1 MTIETEVAALT
12 ASTTALL
19 NAVGAQQITVDDAV
33 AQFTAS
39 IDTINNDLN
48 NVDNTSDANK
58 PISNAGLAALG
69 AKQPTLISG
78 TNISTVNG
86 VSVLEGG
93 DLVIARSPTSLA
105 KIGYEER
112 GNLTSDPVLPN
123 LPNVVDDSI
132 IVEGIGL
139 LMWHDTLDEPDDDE
153 TCFSTPSGQW
163 LLHLPE
169 FDLLSAWSLVESS
182 IRDELDED
190 EEIRFNSYLTTQ
202 GVI

>member
-12 ASTTALL
+12 ASTTDLL
-19 NAVGAQQITVDDAV
+19 NAVAAQQITVDDAV
-33 AQFTAS
+33 EQFTAS

-48 NVDNTSDANK
+48 NVDNTSDADK
-58 PISNAGLAALG
+58 PLSDAGQIALD
-69 AKQPTLISG
+69 AKQSTLVSG
-78 TNISTVNG
+78 TNISTING

-112 GNLTSDPVLPN
+112 GTLTSDPVLPN

-169 FDLLSAWSLVESS
+169 YDLLSAWSLVEDSL
-182 IRDELDED
+182 RDELDED